1 MNVQHEKS
9 ESRGKFFIMVDG
21 EQQALMTY
29 SIAGPSKIIIDHT
42 EVDPSLQGQGVGGQ
56 LVEAAVK
63 HARETHIKI
72 LPLCPFAKAMFDKTS
87 EYQDVRF

>member
-63 HARETHIKI
+63 HARETNIKI
-72 LPLCPFAKAMFDKTS
+72 LPLCPFAKAIFDKTS